1 MEMSPRIPRCF
12 RIAQTLEN
20 VLMVF
25 YARYMSDAVLEQ
37 RPNERESYAGSYSEL
52 MYAIR
57 FLCVAYSTGTSVMMQ
72 VKFPQLL
79 FRTLWMVLKRGRNFY
94 DDILRG
100 RMNR

>member
-37 RPNERESYAGSYSEL
+37 SPNERESYAGSYTEL
-52 MYAIR
+52 IYAT
-57 FLCVAYSTGTSVMMQ
+57 LSVRIYYDWY
-72 VKFPQLL
+72 
-79 FRTLWMVLKRGRNFY
+79 FRYDASRVSAAVMPNAMDGAEKRS
-94 DDILRG
+94 
-100 RMNR
+100 

>member
-1 MEMSPRIPRCF
+1 
-12 RIAQTLEN
+12 
-20 VLMVF
+20 MVF

-57 FLCVAYSTGTSVMMQ
+57 FLCVAYSTGTSVMI
-72 VKFPQLL
+72 VEFPQLL
-79 FRTLWMVLKRGRNFY
+79 FRTLWMVLKRGRNLY

-100 RMNR
+100 GMNR